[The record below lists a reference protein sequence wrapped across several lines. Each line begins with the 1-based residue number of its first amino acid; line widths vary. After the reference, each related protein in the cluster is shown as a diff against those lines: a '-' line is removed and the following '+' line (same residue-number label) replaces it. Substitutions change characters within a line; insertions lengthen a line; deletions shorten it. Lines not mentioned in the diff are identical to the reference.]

1 MNVTTIG
8 STWKRT
14 LRTLTFRNQ
23 GVRVITMASKIEH
36 NSVVS
41 VHYTGTFDDGKIFD
55 SSEGKDPLTFLVGH
69 GQMIPG
75 FEQEMLGADVGEKR
89 DFTLTPDRA
98 YGERDEGAVQQIP
111 RDQFP
116 EDMEI
121 EEGMMLGAQ
130 SHQGP
135 IQFTI
140 VSIEGDSVTADFNHQ
155 MAGRTLK
162 FSVEVVSVRKASSV
176 ELADGMVHDPNGDHQ

>member
-1 MNVTTIG
+1 
-8 STWKRT
+8 
-14 LRTLTFRNQ
+14 
-23 GVRVITMASKIEH
+23 MASKIEQ
-36 NSVVS
+36 NSIVS
-41 VHYTGTFDDGKIFD
+41 VHYTGTFPDGEVFD
-55 SSEGKDPLTFLVGH
+55 SSEGRGPLTYLVGH

-75 FEQEMLGADVGEKR
+75 FEQEMLGAAVGEKR

-98 YGERDEGAVQQIP
+98 YGDRDEGAVQQIP

-116 EDMEI
+116 EEMEI

-140 VSIEGDSVTADFNHQ
+140 VSIEGDSVTVDFNHQ
-155 MAGRTLK
+155 MAGKTLK
-162 FSVEVVSVRKASSV
+162 FSVEVISVRKASSE
-176 ELADGMVHDPNGDHQ
+176 ELADGMVRDPNGSQQ

>member
-1 MNVTTIG
+1 MTT
-8 STWKRT
+8 
-14 LRTLTFRNQ
+14 Q
-23 GVRVITMASKIEH
+23 IEQ

-69 GQMIPG
+69 GQMITG

-140 VSIEGDSVTADFNHQ
+140 LSIDGDSVTADFNHQ

-176 ELADGMVHDPNGDHQ
+176 ELADGVVRDPNGN

>member
-1 MNVTTIG
+1 
-8 STWKRT
+8 
-14 LRTLTFRNQ
+14 
-23 GVRVITMASKIEH
+23 MASKIEH

-69 GQMIPG
+69 GQMITG
-75 FEQEMLGADVGEKR
+75 FEQEMLGAEVGEKR
-89 DFTLTPDRA
+89 QFTLTPDRA
-98 YGERDEGAVQQIP
+98 YGERTEAAIQQVP
-111 RDQFP
+111 REQFP
-116 EDMEI
+116 EVLDI
-121 EEGMMLGAQ
+121 DEGMMLGAQ

-176 ELADGMVHDPNGDHQ
+176 ELADGMVHDHNGDHQ

>member
-1 MNVTTIG
+1 
-8 STWKRT
+8 
-14 LRTLTFRNQ
+14 
-23 GVRVITMASKIEH
+23 MANKIEQDT
-36 NSVVS
+36 VAC
-41 VHYTGTFDDGKIFD
+41 VHYTGTFPNGEVFD
-55 SSEGKDPLTFLVGH
+55 SSKGREPLTYLVGH

-116 EDMEI
+116 EEMEI
-121 EEGMMLGAQ
+121 EEGMILGAQ

-140 VSIEGDSVTADFNHQ
+140 VSIEGVSITVDFNHQ
-155 MAGRTLK
+155 MAGKTLK
-162 FSVEVVSVRKASSV
+162 FSVEVVSVRKASSE
-176 ELADGMVHDPNGDHQ
+176 ELADGMIRALDGEQQ

>member
-1 MNVTTIG
+1 MTG
-8 STWKRT
+8 
-14 LRTLTFRNQ
+14 
-23 GVRVITMASKIEH
+23 KIEQDT
-36 NSVVS
+36 VAS
-41 VHYTGTFDDGKIFD
+41 VHYTGTFPDGEVFD
-55 SSEGKDPLTFLVGH
+55 SSEGRGPLTYLVGH

-162 FSVEVVSVRKASSV
+162 FSVEVVNVRKASSV
-176 ELADGMVHDPNGDHQ
+176 ELADGVVRDPNGNHQ

>member
-1 MNVTTIG
+1 
-8 STWKRT
+8 
-14 LRTLTFRNQ
+14 
-23 GVRVITMASKIEH
+23 MANKIEQDT
-36 NSVVS
+36 VAC
-41 VHYTGTFDDGKIFD
+41 VHYTGTFPNGEVFD
-55 SSEGKDPLTFLVGH
+55 SSEGREPLTYLVGH

-116 EDMEI
+116 EEMEI
-121 EEGMMLGAQ
+121 EEGMILGAQ

-135 IQFTI
+135 IQVTL
-140 VSIEGDSVTADFNHQ
+140 VSIEGGSISVEFNHQ
-155 MAGRTLK
+155 MAGKTLK
-162 FSVEVVSVRKASSV
+162 FSVEVVSVRKASSE
-176 ELADGMVHDPNGDHQ
+176 ELADGMIRALDGEQQ

>member
-1 MNVTTIG
+1 
-8 STWKRT
+8 
-14 LRTLTFRNQ
+14 
-23 GVRVITMASKIEH
+23 MANKIEQDT
-36 NSVVS
+36 VAC
-41 VHYTGTFDDGKIFD
+41 VHYTGTFPNGEVFD
-55 SSEGKDPLTFLVGH
+55 SSKGREPLTYLVGH

-116 EDMEI
+116 EEMEI
-121 EEGMMLGAQ
+121 EEGMILGAQ

-140 VSIEGDSVTADFNHQ
+140 VSIEGGSITVDFNHQ
-155 MAGRTLK
+155 MAGKTLK
-162 FSVEVVSVRKASSV
+162 FSVEVVSVRKASRE
-176 ELADGMVHDPNGDHQ
+176 ELADGMIRALDGEQQ